1 MIGYLGNELECPPII
16 RAYLAHWHGLH
27 NILWAKQSRDTTPIN
42 EKHYNLL
49 CPDNVNSFRLYVHTP
64 TPPNSD
70 YNIIEF
76 NGSKSRFSRKM
87 STRCNSACSPAN
99 IQSVLSASGEIVDDQ
114 KSRLESYIAEINA
127 KMTPLEDI
135 LKEKKRLNQET
146 KNEIYD
152 LKDQRN
158 RFQKDITDLKK
169 IENILVSETKKRD
182 ETMKKLSRGV
192 EKEKKTKMKEY
203 EDSISN
209 MITAVE
215 ETIKVCN
222 AHTGYK
228 VEGVCVGMARQ
239 GMVEQIRSVSDA
251 ISEAREGL
259 EVFVKKVKDT
269 QKSRYEHFASLYM
282 TFTHIALHFHIT
294 PHDFTPH

>member
-1 MIGYLGNELECPPII
+1 M
-16 RAYLAHWHGLH
+16 
-27 NILWAKQSRDTTPIN
+27 
-42 EKHYNLL
+42 
-49 CPDNVNSFRLYVHTP
+49 
-64 TPPNSD
+64 
-70 YNIIEF
+70 EF

-99 IQSVLSASGEIVDDQ
+99 VQSVLSASGEIVDDQ
-114 KSRLESYIAEINA
+114 KSRLESNIAEIKA

-146 KNEIYD
+146 KNQIYE

-158 RFQKDITDLKK
+158 RYQKDITDLKK

-209 MITAVE
+209 MITAIE

-222 AHTGYK
+222 THTGYK
-228 VEGVCVGMARQ
+228 VEGVCVSMARQ

-251 ISEAREGL
+251 IAEAREGL
-259 EVFVKKVKDT
+259 EVFVRKVKDA
-269 QKSRYEHFASLYM
+269 QKSRYKHFYIYITSISHLHTSYC
-282 TFTHIALHFHIT
+282 TFT
-294 PHDFTPH
+294 